1 MTLFSPAAVI
11 ELKLIITLHPS
22 KNTTL
27 NIFFLVIF
35 LFTLLL
41 AIIATDSVN
50 KNVRKATATY
60 TAKYAGAVCENG
72 YSLK

>member
-1 MTLFSPAAVI
+1 MALCGPAAI
-11 ELKLIITLHPS
+11 IGLILIITLHPS

-27 NIFFLVIF
+27 NLFFLVIF

-60 TAKYAGAVCENG
+60 TAKYACAVCKNG